1 MKALIIDDENK
12 ARRLLERLIEEQCPE
27 IETIM
32 QASDLESGVEIIKSH
47 KPDIV
52 YLDIEMPKYSG
63 LQILEL
69 LEDAVVDFQII
80 FTTAYNQ
87 YAVDAFKLSAIDY
100 LLKPIDREELKSAT
114 IKAIN
119 LHNEKSINNQ
129 LQDLKKAF
137 NQLALNKIA
146 LEIPKGVI
154 FISHDDIVLFE
165 ADGMYTKTYLD
176 NGDTKLIC
184 KPLKHFVEQLKSLPI
199 FYKPHRSYL
208 INLKHIKELSKRDGN
223 HLVMTNNKTIPIS
236 KDKRYE
242 FMLVL
247 REVFNT

>member
-12 ARRLLERLIEEQCPE
+12 ARRLLEQLLLEQCPE
-27 IETIM
+27 IEAIA
-32 QASDLESGVEIIKSH
+32 QARDLESGVAIIKSE
-47 KPDIV
+47 KPNIV

-69 LEDAVVDFQII
+69 LENFEIDFQII

-87 YAVDAFKLSAIDY
+87 YAVEAFKLSAIDY
-100 LLKPIDREELKSAT
+100 LLKPIDREELKAAT
-114 IKAIN
+114 NKAIAALKEQN
-119 LHNEKSINNQ
+119 INTQ
-129 LQDLKKAF
+129 LQDLKQAF

-146 LEIPKGVI
+146 LEVPKGVI

-176 NGDTKLIC
+176 NGNTQLIC
-184 KPLKHFVEQLKSLPI
+184 KPLKHFVEQLQNLQT

-208 INLKHIKELSKRDGN
+208 INLKHINELSKTDGH
-223 HLVMTNNKTIPIS
+223 HLIMSNNKTIPIS
-236 KDKRYE
+236 KDKRNE
-242 FMLVL
+242 FMSVL
-247 REVFNT
+247 SEVFNT